1 MKETYY
7 NAKQT
12 SLKIAKKKPLEM
24 FEIPDK
30 YLRQL
35 KDSLVG
41 QLGYNTPIV
50 FMNGV
55 GAHSEDHSDY
65 STG

>member
-1 MKETYY
+1 
-7 NAKQT
+7 
-12 SLKIAKKKPLEM
+12 M

-50 FMNGV
+50 FMNGL